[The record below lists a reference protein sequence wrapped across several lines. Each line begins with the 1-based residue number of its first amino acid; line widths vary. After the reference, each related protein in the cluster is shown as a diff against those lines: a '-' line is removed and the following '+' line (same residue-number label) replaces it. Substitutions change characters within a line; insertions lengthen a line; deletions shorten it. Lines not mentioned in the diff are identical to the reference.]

1 MLQGIPHS
9 MNAKDTHA
17 LAKKLAE
24 QWQQHSGRTVQ
35 VSGGDLLALCAFIIS
50 KKSPKGR
57 DAKDEDV

>member
-1 MLQGIPHS
+1 
-9 MNAKDTHA
+9 MNAKDTNA

-35 VSGGDLLALCAFIIS
+35 VSGDDLLALCAFIIS